1 VAESQHLI
9 HPDTTGAW
17 DFLREAKDEDIPL
30 LWAALVI
37 ARDEYPD
44 LDMAAC
50 EEKLA
55 EFSARM
61 QLGQLPDTDPV
72 KAVRALNDL
81 MFDELGFTGNQQDY
95 YDPRNSYLNDVL
107 ERRLGIPI
115 SLAVI
120 QLDIAQRVGLQMRGV
135 SFPGHF
141 LVSLPVDGG
150 LLVLDPYHRGRSVDA
165 SELKLRAKPH
175 IGDKELKDD
184 QLSQLLTPAS
194 NRAILTRMLRNLKAL
209 YAEKEDWERALR
221 CTDRLLTLDPEQPQ
235 EIRDRGLLYLRVGH
249 YAAAREDLKRFLD
262 SKPSNDEAE
271 QVREMLIQTSAERGR
286 VN

>member
-1 VAESQHLI
+1 MAESQQLI

-17 DFLREAKDEDIPL
+17 DFLRDAKDEEIPL

-44 LDMAAC
+44 LDLSAC
-50 EEKLA
+50 ENQIA

-61 QLGQLPDTDPV
+61 RLGQLPDTDPV

-107 ERRLGIPI
+107 QRRLGIPI

-120 QLDIAQRVGLQMRGV
+120 QLDIAQRVGLPMRGV

-184 QLSQLLTPAS
+184 QLTQLLAPAS

-249 YAAAREDLKRFLD
+249 YSAARADLKRFLD
-262 SKPSNDEAE
+262 SKPSNEEAE